1 MASIST
7 RVEETLYHQLE
18 NVAKRDGRSKSDI
31 VRIAVEQ
38 FLSKEAAQRSDIPD
52 SIKERTEFITQI
64 VLTGTPD
71 RDWELIQT
79 EMIDLWKNMQSF
91 E

>member
-1 MASIST
+1 MGTIST
-7 RVEETLYHQLE
+7 RIDESLCQKLADF
-18 NVAKRDGRSKSDI
+18 AKQDGRSKSDI